1 MYICQIPRT
10 AIKST
15 RKVQRIQKNH
25 NLDLEILPISSQC
38 AFNVATFAHIRCPS
52 TMSLDITVRF
62 HQKVQQRMYHQ
73 IVKNREPSACLL
85 IQLSFTSERAAADAP
100 PDRKECRPKFK
111 VGSTDL
117 SLFNVVSST
126 PRLSSQ
132 RQLPCSLYFC
142 L

>member
-1 MYICQIPRT
+1 
-10 AIKST
+10 
-15 RKVQRIQKNH
+15 
-25 NLDLEILPISSQC
+25 
-38 AFNVATFAHIRCPS
+38 
-52 TMSLDITVRF
+52 MSLDITVRF

-132 RQLPCSLYFC
+132 R
-142 L
+142 